1 MRSLPSNYELV
12 APGSLASVLALLA
25 REPDWTP
32 IAGGTE
38 VMVQYGAGK
47 LATHKL
53 ISIWG
58 IPELCR
64 IETIADELHIGAGCT
79 YTDLRRN
86 SLVCAEFPL
95 LSIAASWTGSIANQN
110 RGTLGGNIVN
120 ASPAADS
127 LPALLAYEAELILTS
142 ERGERRVPY
151 VGFHTGYKK
160 MLLLHHELIRT
171 IVLKRRF
178 AEYVSYSRKVGPRSA
193 QAISKLC
200 IAALA
205 RTSGKRVEDVR
216 IGIASMAPVP
226 LRLRATE
233 KVLLEREWSG
243 VETLHAARRALESE
257 VSPIDDIRSTR
268 AYRVAVAGNLLEE
281 FLYTLFP
288 RDPKGTEQHSN
299 QVLDRWNALTFEDA
313 VSEILSCCGSHAWAQ
328 KVAAARP
335 YRDTEAL
342 LRHASATW
350 RGLRP
355 EEWVEAFR
363 SHPRIGERHAE
374 IETTAAS
381 KAWSA
386 GEQTAVHKAD
396 AEIRRAIAE
405 GNRRYEERFG
415 RIFLVCASGKQPS
428 EILGILQRRL
438 ANDDDTEM
446 QESGAE
452 QEQILQLRLRRW
464 LGDQEG
470 M

>member
-25 REPDWTP
+25 REPGWTP
-32 IAGGTE
+32 VAGGTE

-47 LATHKL
+47 LAAQRL
-53 ISIWG
+53 VSIWG
-58 IPELCR
+58 IPELRR

-79 YTDLRRN
+79 YTDLRRD
-86 SLVCAEFPL
+86 SVITSEFPL
-95 LSIAASWTGSIANQN
+95 LSTAASWTGSIANQN

-142 ERGERRVPY
+142 ARGERRVPY
-151 VGFHTGYKK
+151 GDFHTGYKQT
-160 MLLLHHELIRT
+160 LLSPDELIRT

-178 AEYVSYSRKVGPRSA
+178 AQYVGYARKVGTRSA

-200 IAALA
+200 MAGLA
-205 RTSGKRVEDVR
+205 KTSGKSIDDVR
-216 IGIASMAPVP
+216 ISIASMAPIP

-233 KVLLEREWSG
+233 QVLLEREWSI
-243 VETLHAARRALESE
+243 ETLRAARRALESE

-288 RDPKGTEQHSN
+288 RDGAIDQRLN
-299 QVLDRWNALTFEDA
+299 QVLERWNALPFEDA
-313 VSEILSCCGSHAWAQ
+313 ATEILSCCGSYAWAK
-328 KVAAARP
+328 KVTAARP
-335 YRDTEAL
+335 FSDTEAL
-342 LRHASATW
+342 LQSASAVW
-350 RGLRP
+350 RSMQP
-355 EEWVEAFR
+355 EEWMEAFR

-374 IETTAAS
+374 VETTAVS
-381 KAWSA
+381 QAWSA
-386 GEQTAVHKAD
+386 GEQTAVHTAD

-405 GNRRYEERFG
+405 GNRRYEERFA
-415 RIFLVCASGKQPS
+415 RIFLVCASGKQPQ
-428 EILGILQRRL
+428 EILKILERRL
-438 ANDDDTEM
+438 TNDDDTELH
-446 QESGAE
+446 ESAAE
-452 QEQILQLRLRRW
+452 QEQILRLRLRRW